1 MNTETQHKTATT
13 LTQAKRLIVKVGSSL
28 LMQGKD
34 GTLNTAWMAT
44 LGEDL
49 AAARA
54 RGQDV
59 ILVSSGA
66 IALGRGCLGLSDA
79 PLSLEQSQAAAAAGQ
94 ISLAHAW
101 QEALNPQGMTI
112 AQILLTLEDTEQRRR
127 YLNARSTL
135 NALLDLGAVPVIN
148 ENDIVATEE
157 LKFGDNDRLSA
168 IVAIITK
175 ADKLIIVT
183 DQEGLFN
190 ADPTSTKD
198 AQKIDYIEFDS
209 EELTNLIE
217 KSSSGRGMGGFST
230 KIMAAQMA
238 GFSGIPTQIIPWTN
252 EAVLDCINEVE
263 IGTLIKPSIKKVK
276 LKKLWIAYGLPVIGK
291 IIIDTGAVE
300 AINSDA
306 SLLSIGIKEIIKNF
320 DNDEGVE
327 IFDDQNNLIAKGISK
342 IHSSDISN
350 KNNEIVIHKDNLLI
364 L

>member
-1 MNTETQHKTATT
+1 MKIKKNIVIKIGTTSIIKNGLLNKQFIESLARSVKLLKSQRVNT
-13 LTQAKRLIVKVGSSL
+13 LIV
-28 LMQGKD
+28 
-34 GTLNTAWMAT
+34 T
-44 LGEDL
+44 
-49 AAARA
+49 
-54 RGQDV
+54 
-59 ILVSSGA
+59 SGA
-66 IALGRGCLGLSDA
+66 VQLGANELNLKKRPTNLK
-79 PLSLEQSQAAAAAGQ
+79 SLQVASSVGQ
-94 ISLAHAW
+94 IELINSFKSIFNNHNLKIG
-101 QEALNPQGMTI
+101 QVLISKNVLEDRFQFVNTTEALNE
-112 AQILLTLEDTEQRRR
+112 LLNQDII
-127 YLNARSTL
+127 
-135 NALLDLGAVPVIN
+135 PVIN

>member
-1 MNTETQHKTATT
+1 MKIKKNIVIKIGTTSIIKDGLLNKQFIESLARSVKLLKSQGVNT
-13 LTQAKRLIVKVGSSL
+13 LIV
-28 LMQGKD
+28 
-34 GTLNTAWMAT
+34 T
-44 LGEDL
+44 
-49 AAARA
+49 
-54 RGQDV
+54 
-59 ILVSSGA
+59 SGA
-66 IALGRGCLGLSDA
+66 VQLGANELNLKKRPTNLK
-79 PLSLEQSQAAAAAGQ
+79 SLQVASSVGQ
-94 ISLAHAW
+94 IELINSFKSIFNNHNLKIG
-101 QEALNPQGMTI
+101 QVLISKNVLKDRFQFVNTTEALNE
-112 AQILLTLEDTEQRRR
+112 LLNQDII
-127 YLNARSTL
+127 
-135 NALLDLGAVPVIN
+135 PVIN

-252 EAVLDCINEVE
+252 EAVLDCINELE

-300 AINSDA
+300 AISSDA

>member
-1 MNTETQHKTATT
+1 MKIKKNIVIKIGTTSIIKNGLLNKQFIESLARSVKLLKSQGVNT
-13 LTQAKRLIVKVGSSL
+13 LIV
-28 LMQGKD
+28 
-34 GTLNTAWMAT
+34 T
-44 LGEDL
+44 
-49 AAARA
+49 
-54 RGQDV
+54 
-59 ILVSSGA
+59 SGA
-66 IALGRGCLGLSDA
+66 VQLGANELNLKKRPTNLK
-79 PLSLEQSQAAAAAGQ
+79 SLQVASSVGQ
-94 ISLAHAW
+94 IELINSFKSIFNNHNLKIG
-101 QEALNPQGMTI
+101 QVLISKNVLEDRFQFVNTTEALNE
-112 AQILLTLEDTEQRRR
+112 LLNQDII
-127 YLNARSTL
+127 
-135 NALLDLGAVPVIN
+135 PVIN

-252 EAVLDCINEVE
+252 EAVLDCINELE

-300 AINSDA
+300 AISSDA

-342 IHSSDISN
+342 INSSDRKS
-350 KNNEIVIHKDNLLI
+350 VV
-364 L
+364 

>member
-1 MNTETQHKTATT
+1 MKIKKNIVIKIGTTSIIKDGLLNKQFIDSLARSVKLLKSHGVKT
-13 LTQAKRLIVKVGSSL
+13 LIV
-28 LMQGKD
+28 
-34 GTLNTAWMAT
+34 T
-44 LGEDL
+44 
-49 AAARA
+49 
-54 RGQDV
+54 
-59 ILVSSGA
+59 SGA
-66 IALGRGCLGLSDA
+66 VQLGANELKFQKRPTNLK
-79 PLSLEQSQAAAAAGQ
+79 SLQVASSVGQ
-94 ISLAHAW
+94 IELINSFKSIFNNHNLKIG
-101 QEALNPQGMTI
+101 QVLMSKNVLEDRFQFVNTTEALNE
-112 AQILLTLEDTEQRRR
+112 LLNQDII
-127 YLNARSTL
+127 
-135 NALLDLGAVPVIN
+135 PVIN

-217 KSSSGRGMGGFST
+217 KSSSGRGMGGFYT

-238 GFSGIPTQIIPWTN
+238 GFSGIPTQIIPWTD

-291 IIIDTGAVE
+291 IIIDSGAVE
-300 AINSDA
+300 AISSDA
-306 SLLSIGIKEIIKNF
+306 SLLSIGIKEIITNF
-320 DNDEGVE
+320 DNNEGVE

>member
-1 MNTETQHKTATT
+1 MKIKKNIVIKIGTTSIIKDGLLNKQFIESLARSVKLLKSQGVNT
-13 LTQAKRLIVKVGSSL
+13 LIV
-28 LMQGKD
+28 
-34 GTLNTAWMAT
+34 T
-44 LGEDL
+44 
-49 AAARA
+49 
-54 RGQDV
+54 
-59 ILVSSGA
+59 SGA
-66 IALGRGCLGLSDA
+66 VQLGANELNLKKRPTNLK
-79 PLSLEQSQAAAAAGQ
+79 SLQVASSVGQ
-94 ISLAHAW
+94 IELINSFKSIFNNHNLKIG
-101 QEALNPQGMTI
+101 QVLISKNVLEDRFQFVNTTEALNE
-112 AQILLTLEDTEQRRR
+112 LLNQDII
-127 YLNARSTL
+127 
-135 NALLDLGAVPVIN
+135 PVIN

-175 ADKLIIVT
+175 AEKLIIVT

-190 ADPTSTKD
+190 ADPTSTKG

-300 AINSDA
+300 AISSDA

>member
-1 MNTETQHKTATT
+1 MKIKKNIVIKIGTTSIIKDGLLNKQFIESLARSVKLLKSQGVNT
-13 LTQAKRLIVKVGSSL
+13 LIV
-28 LMQGKD
+28 
-34 GTLNTAWMAT
+34 T
-44 LGEDL
+44 
-49 AAARA
+49 
-54 RGQDV
+54 
-59 ILVSSGA
+59 SGA
-66 IALGRGCLGLSDA
+66 VQLGANELNLKKRPTNLK
-79 PLSLEQSQAAAAAGQ
+79 SLQVASSVGQ
-94 ISLAHAW
+94 IELINSFKNIFNNHNLKIG
-101 QEALNPQGMTI
+101 QVLISKNVLEDRFQFVNTTEALNE
-112 AQILLTLEDTEQRRR
+112 LLNQDII
-127 YLNARSTL
+127 
-135 NALLDLGAVPVIN
+135 PVIN

>member
-1 MNTETQHKTATT
+1 MKIKKNIVIKIGTTSIIKDGLLNRQFIESLARSVKLLKSQGVNT
-13 LTQAKRLIVKVGSSL
+13 LIV
-28 LMQGKD
+28 
-34 GTLNTAWMAT
+34 T
-44 LGEDL
+44 
-49 AAARA
+49 
-54 RGQDV
+54 
-59 ILVSSGA
+59 SGA
-66 IALGRGCLGLSDA
+66 VQLGANELNLKKRPTNLK
-79 PLSLEQSQAAAAAGQ
+79 SLQVASSVGQ
-94 ISLAHAW
+94 IELINSFKSIFNNHNLKIG
-101 QEALNPQGMTI
+101 QVLISKNVLEDRFQFVNTTEALNE
-112 AQILLTLEDTEQRRR
+112 LLNQDII
-127 YLNARSTL
+127 
-135 NALLDLGAVPVIN
+135 PVIN

-350 KNNEIVIHKDNLLI
+350 KNHFYKINKLSL
-364 L
+364 

>member
-1 MNTETQHKTATT
+1 MKIKKNIVIKIGTTSIIKDGLLNKQFIDSLARSVKLLKSQGVKT
-13 LTQAKRLIVKVGSSL
+13 LIV
-28 LMQGKD
+28 
-34 GTLNTAWMAT
+34 T
-44 LGEDL
+44 
-49 AAARA
+49 
-54 RGQDV
+54 
-59 ILVSSGA
+59 SGA
-66 IALGRGCLGLSDA
+66 VQLGANELKFQKRPTNLK
-79 PLSLEQSQAAAAAGQ
+79 SLQVASSVGQ
-94 ISLAHAW
+94 IELINSFKSIFNNHNLKIG
-101 QEALNPQGMTI
+101 QVLMSKNVLEDRFQFVNTTEALNE
-112 AQILLTLEDTEQRRR
+112 LLNQDII
-127 YLNARSTL
+127 
-135 NALLDLGAVPVIN
+135 PVIN

-209 EELTNLIE
+209 GELTNLIE

-238 GFSGIPTQIIPWTN
+238 GFSGIPTQIIPWTD

-291 IIIDTGAVE
+291 IIIDSGAVE
-300 AINSDA
+300 AISSDA

-320 DNDEGVE
+320 DNNEGVE

>member
-1 MNTETQHKTATT
+1 MKIKKNIVIKIGTTSIIKNGLLNKQFIESLARSVKLLKSQGVNT
-13 LTQAKRLIVKVGSSL
+13 LIV
-28 LMQGKD
+28 
-34 GTLNTAWMAT
+34 T
-44 LGEDL
+44 
-49 AAARA
+49 
-54 RGQDV
+54 
-59 ILVSSGA
+59 SGA
-66 IALGRGCLGLSDA
+66 VQLGANELNLKKRPTNLK
-79 PLSLEQSQAAAAAGQ
+79 SLQVASSVGQ
-94 ISLAHAW
+94 IELINSFKSIFNNHNLKIG
-101 QEALNPQGMTI
+101 QVLISKNVLEDRFQFVNTTEALNE
-112 AQILLTLEDTEQRRR
+112 LLNQDII
-127 YLNARSTL
+127 
-135 NALLDLGAVPVIN
+135 PVIN

-252 EAVLDCINEVE
+252 EAVLDCINELE

-300 AINSDA
+300 AISSDA

>member
-1 MNTETQHKTATT
+1 MKIKKNIVIKIGTTSIIKDGLLNKQFIESLARSVKLLKSQGVNT
-13 LTQAKRLIVKVGSSL
+13 LIV
-28 LMQGKD
+28 
-34 GTLNTAWMAT
+34 T
-44 LGEDL
+44 
-49 AAARA
+49 
-54 RGQDV
+54 
-59 ILVSSGA
+59 SGA
-66 IALGRGCLGLSDA
+66 VQLGANELNLKKRPTNLK
-79 PLSLEQSQAAAAAGQ
+79 SLQVASSVGQ
-94 ISLAHAW
+94 IELINSFKSIFNNHNLKIG
-101 QEALNPQGMTI
+101 QVLISKNVLEDRFQFVNTTEALNE
-112 AQILLTLEDTEQRRR
+112 LLNQDII
-127 YLNARSTL
+127 
-135 NALLDLGAVPVIN
+135 PVIN

-291 IIIDTGAVE
+291 IIIDTGAVV

>member
-1 MNTETQHKTATT
+1 MKIKKNIVIKIGTTSIIKDGLLNKQFIDSLARSVKLLKSQGVKT
-13 LTQAKRLIVKVGSSL
+13 LIV
-28 LMQGKD
+28 
-34 GTLNTAWMAT
+34 T
-44 LGEDL
+44 
-49 AAARA
+49 
-54 RGQDV
+54 
-59 ILVSSGA
+59 SGA
-66 IALGRGCLGLSDA
+66 VQLGANELKFQKRPTNLK
-79 PLSLEQSQAAAAAGQ
+79 SLQVASSVGQ
-94 ISLAHAW
+94 IELINSFKSIFNNHNLKIG
-101 QEALNPQGMTI
+101 QVLMSKNVLEDRFQFVNTTEALNE
-112 AQILLTLEDTEQRRR
+112 LLNQDII
-127 YLNARSTL
+127 
-135 NALLDLGAVPVIN
+135 PVIN

-209 EELTNLIE
+209 EELRNLIE

-238 GFSGIPTQIIPWTN
+238 GFSGIPTQIIPWTD

-291 IIIDTGAVE
+291 IIIDSGAVE
-300 AINSDA
+300 AISSDA

-320 DNDEGVE
+320 DNNEGVE

-342 IHSSDISN
+342 IHSSEISN

>member
-1 MNTETQHKTATT
+1 MKIKKNIVIKIGTTSIIKDGLLNKQFIDSLARSVKLLKSQGVKT
-13 LTQAKRLIVKVGSSL
+13 LIV
-28 LMQGKD
+28 
-34 GTLNTAWMAT
+34 T
-44 LGEDL
+44 
-49 AAARA
+49 
-54 RGQDV
+54 
-59 ILVSSGA
+59 SGA
-66 IALGRGCLGLSDA
+66 VQLGANELKFQKRPTNLK
-79 PLSLEQSQAAAAAGQ
+79 SLQVASSVGQ
-94 ISLAHAW
+94 IELINSFKSIFNNHNLKIG
-101 QEALNPQGMTI
+101 QVLMSKNVLEDRFQFVNTTEALNE
-112 AQILLTLEDTEQRRR
+112 LLNQDII
-127 YLNARSTL
+127 
-135 NALLDLGAVPVIN
+135 PVIN

-238 GFSGIPTQIIPWTN
+238 GFSGIPTQIIPWTD
-252 EAVLDCINEVE
+252 EAVIDYINEVE

-291 IIIDTGAVE
+291 IIIDSGAVE
-300 AINSDA
+300 AISSDA

-320 DNDEGVE
+320 DNNEGVE

>member
-1 MNTETQHKTATT
+1 MKIKKNIVIKIGTTSIIKDGLLNKQFIDSLARSVKLLKSQGVKT
-13 LTQAKRLIVKVGSSL
+13 LIV
-28 LMQGKD
+28 
-34 GTLNTAWMAT
+34 T
-44 LGEDL
+44 
-49 AAARA
+49 
-54 RGQDV
+54 
-59 ILVSSGA
+59 SGA
-66 IALGRGCLGLSDA
+66 VQLGANELKFQKRPTNLK
-79 PLSLEQSQAAAAAGQ
+79 SLQVASSVGQ
-94 ISLAHAW
+94 IELINSFKSIFNNHNLKIG
-101 QEALNPQGMTI
+101 QVLMSKNVLEDRFQFVNTTEALNE
-112 AQILLTLEDTEQRRR
+112 LLNQDII
-127 YLNARSTL
+127 
-135 NALLDLGAVPVIN
+135 PVIN

-209 EELTNLIE
+209 EELRNLIE

-238 GFSGIPTQIIPWTN
+238 GFSGIPTQIIPWTD

-263 IGTLIKPSIKKVK
+263 IGTLIRPSIKKVK

-291 IIIDTGAVE
+291 IIIDSGAVE
-300 AINSDA
+300 AISSDA

-320 DNDEGVE
+320 DNNEGVE

>member
-1 MNTETQHKTATT
+1 MKIKKNIVIKIGTTSIIKDGVLNKQFIDSLARSVKLLKSQGVKT
-13 LTQAKRLIVKVGSSL
+13 LIV
-28 LMQGKD
+28 
-34 GTLNTAWMAT
+34 T
-44 LGEDL
+44 
-49 AAARA
+49 
-54 RGQDV
+54 
-59 ILVSSGA
+59 SGA
-66 IALGRGCLGLSDA
+66 VQLGANELKFQKRPTNLK
-79 PLSLEQSQAAAAAGQ
+79 SLQVASSVGQ
-94 ISLAHAW
+94 IELINSFKSIFNNHNLKIG
-101 QEALNPQGMTI
+101 QVLMSKNVLEDRFQFVNTTEALNE
-112 AQILLTLEDTEQRRR
+112 LLNQDII
-127 YLNARSTL
+127 
-135 NALLDLGAVPVIN
+135 PVIN

-209 EELTNLIE
+209 EELRNLIE

-238 GFSGIPTQIIPWTN
+238 GFSGIPTQIIPWTD

-291 IIIDTGAVE
+291 IIIDSGAVE
-300 AINSDA
+300 AISSDA

-320 DNDEGVE
+320 DNNEGVE

>member
-1 MNTETQHKTATT
+1 MKIKKNIVIKIGTTSIIKDGLLNKQFIESLARSVKLLKSQGVNT
-13 LTQAKRLIVKVGSSL
+13 LIV
-28 LMQGKD
+28 
-34 GTLNTAWMAT
+34 T
-44 LGEDL
+44 
-49 AAARA
+49 
-54 RGQDV
+54 
-59 ILVSSGA
+59 SGA
-66 IALGRGCLGLSDA
+66 VQLGANELNLKKRPTNLK
-79 PLSLEQSQAAAAAGQ
+79 SLQVASSVGQ
-94 ISLAHAW
+94 IELINSFKSIFNNHNLKIG
-101 QEALNPQGMTI
+101 QVLISKNVLEDRFQFVNTTEALNE
-112 AQILLTLEDTEQRRR
+112 LLNQDII
-127 YLNARSTL
+127 
-135 NALLDLGAVPVIN
+135 PVIN

-238 GFSGIPTQIIPWTN
+238 GFSGIPTQIIPWTD

>member
-1 MNTETQHKTATT
+1 MKIKKNIVIKIGTTSIIKDGLLNKQFIDSLARSVKLLKSQGVKT
-13 LTQAKRLIVKVGSSL
+13 LIV
-28 LMQGKD
+28 
-34 GTLNTAWMAT
+34 T
-44 LGEDL
+44 
-49 AAARA
+49 
-54 RGQDV
+54 
-59 ILVSSGA
+59 SGA
-66 IALGRGCLGLSDA
+66 VQLGANELKFQKRPTNLK
-79 PLSLEQSQAAAAAGQ
+79 SLQVASSVGQ
-94 ISLAHAW
+94 IELINSFKSIFNNHNLKIG
-101 QEALNPQGMTI
+101 QVLMSKNVLEDRFQFVNTTEALNE
-112 AQILLTLEDTEQRRR
+112 LLNQDII
-127 YLNARSTL
+127 
-135 NALLDLGAVPVIN
+135 PVIN

-238 GFSGIPTQIIPWTN
+238 GFSGIPTQIIPWTD

-291 IIIDTGAVE
+291 IIIDSGAVK
-300 AINSDA
+300 AISSDA

-320 DNDEGVE
+320 DNNEGVE

>member
-1 MNTETQHKTATT
+1 MKIKKNIVIKIGTTSIIKDGLLNKQFIESLARSVKLLKSQGVNT
-13 LTQAKRLIVKVGSSL
+13 LIV
-28 LMQGKD
+28 
-34 GTLNTAWMAT
+34 T
-44 LGEDL
+44 
-49 AAARA
+49 
-54 RGQDV
+54 
-59 ILVSSGA
+59 SGA
-66 IALGRGCLGLSDA
+66 VQLGANELNLKKRPTNLK
-79 PLSLEQSQAAAAAGQ
+79 SLQVASSVGQ
-94 ISLAHAW
+94 IELINSFKSIFNNHNLKIG
-101 QEALNPQGMTI
+101 QVLMSKNVLEDRFQFVNTTEALNE
-112 AQILLTLEDTEQRRR
+112 LLNQDII
-127 YLNARSTL
+127 
-135 NALLDLGAVPVIN
+135 PVIN